1 MALRSIRRAL
11 ATVLRS
17 IAGPVWPAPVPPPGQ
32 PVLECP
38 HCRSRFLC
46 PTDWGTADE
55 THWWVLSRCGECG
68 VWSEIVITDGQAARL
83 DCELDRHAMAIQRA
97 AARLEAERMAAEAEA
112 FIAALD
118 RDLIDAA
125 DFA

>member
-1 MALRSIRRAL
+1 MARRTIRKTL

-17 IAGPVWPAPVPPPGQ
+17 VAGPVWPAPVPGPRHEA
-32 PVLECP
+32 LTCP
-38 HCRSRFLC
+38 HCESYFLC
-46 PTDWGTADE
+46 PAEWGTADDS
-55 THWWVLSRCGECG
+55 HWWILSRCGECG
-68 VWSEIVITDGQAARL
+68 EWSEIVITDEQAARL
-83 DCELDRHAMAIQRA
+83 DCELDRQLTSIQRE

-112 FIAALD
+112 FINALN